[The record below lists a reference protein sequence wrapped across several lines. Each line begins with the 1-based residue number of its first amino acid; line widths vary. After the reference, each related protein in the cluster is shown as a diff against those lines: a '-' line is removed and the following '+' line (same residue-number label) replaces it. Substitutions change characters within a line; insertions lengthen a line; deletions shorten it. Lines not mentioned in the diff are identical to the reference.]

1 MQGNPWGISENKE
14 PVSSFAKIM
23 EEELAKQHYLEEQS
37 SLGVKA
43 DDVFE
48 NEVCETEDFIDDYTI
63 AELLQ
68 KDYDL
73 GVDDT
78 LRLKGKQYK
87 KGDK

>member
-1 MQGNPWGISENKE
+1 
-14 PVSSFAKIM
+14 M
-23 EEELAKQHYLEEQS
+23 EEELAKQLHLEEQS
-37 SLGVKA
+37 SLDVKA

-63 AELLQ
+63 AKLLQ

-73 GVDDT
+73 GVDHT

-87 KGDK
+87 KGDKGL